1 MQKKAGII
9 LFVNN
14 FLGSGSPELYKVID
28 SISSINKYSKK
39 EMLFFEGDRGKDFYF
54 LVSGKVKL
62 YKMSVSGKEVVVKII
77 NPGEIF
83 AEITII
89 ENTYPVNAMALENS
103 VVLKIDAEKFT
114 SFLAGNENLNR
125 RLMFLLLKRIKTLLS
140 RLELVGTENVE
151 ERLIHYLYQLSLKKG
166 KEFELPISKGEL
178 ASLLFTSP
186 ETISR
191 TFTRL
196 RERGMIDMEGKK
208 ITVKKLT

>member
-1 MQKKAGII
+1 MQKRAGVI

-14 FLGSGSPELYKVID
+14 FLGSGSQELYEIID
-28 SISSINKYSKK
+28 NISSINKYAKK

-62 YKMSVSGKEVVVKII
+62 FKMSVSGKEVVVKII

-89 ENTYPVNAMALENS
+89 ENRYPVNAIALEKS
-103 VVLKIDAEKFT
+103 VVLRIDAEKFT
-114 SFLAGNENLNR
+114 SLLAGNENLNR
-125 RLMFLLLKRIKTLLS
+125 RLMFLLLKRIKNLLS

-151 ERLIHYLYQLSLKKG
+151 ERLIHYLNQLSLKKG

-191 TFTRL
+191 TFSRL
-196 RERGMIDMEGKK
+196 KDKGIIDMEGKK
-208 ITVKKLT
+208 IIVKKLI